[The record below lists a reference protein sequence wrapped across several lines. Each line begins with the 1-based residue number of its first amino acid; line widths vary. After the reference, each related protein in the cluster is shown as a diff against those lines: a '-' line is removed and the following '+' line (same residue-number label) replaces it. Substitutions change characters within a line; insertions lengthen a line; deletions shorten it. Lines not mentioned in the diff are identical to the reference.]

1 MAGYLNALSDSGI
14 EVDPDLVSFEAG
26 TVADAAAVTRSL
38 LRAGKADAVFA
49 ANNRTSLGVLQA
61 FAAEAKRLPL
71 VGFDDF
77 DAAQT
82 VIPAVTVVSQDVAE
96 MGKRAAGMILERVNT
111 HEAGPSQ
118 VAVLPVRLI
127 RRGSELPA

>member
-1 MAGYLNALSDSGI
+1 LAGYLNALSDSGI
-14 EVDPDLVSFEAG
+14 EVDPDLVSFDAG

-38 LRAGKADAVFA
+38 LRIGKADAVFA

-71 VGFDDF
+71 VGFDYF

-82 VIPAVTVVSQDVAE
+82 VIPAVTW
-96 MGKRAAGMILERVNT
+96 
-111 HEAGPSQ
+111 
-118 VAVLPVRLI
+118 
-127 RRGSELPA
+127 